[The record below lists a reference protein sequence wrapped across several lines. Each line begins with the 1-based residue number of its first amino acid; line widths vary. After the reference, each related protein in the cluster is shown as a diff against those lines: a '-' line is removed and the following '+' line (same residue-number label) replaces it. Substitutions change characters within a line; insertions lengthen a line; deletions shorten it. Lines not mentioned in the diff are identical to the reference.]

1 MDFIVIFFRDILD
14 GPLYVI
20 VAFISGILFCS
31 CIGYLAEQNNLK
43 KVAKEKLNNS
53 YATVANI
60 DNSINSNV
68 STSATTTSVPTESS
82 SITSSPMTFVS
93 TSSSIGSISV
103 NQSVNNG
110 QDNNNISS

>member
-14 GPLYVI
+14 GPLYII
-20 VAFISGILFCS
+20 VALISGILFCS

-43 KVAKEKLNNS
+43 KKAKEKLNNS

-60 DNSINSNV
+60 DNSVNANA
-68 STSATTTSVPTESS
+68 STSANATS
-82 SITSSPMTFVS
+82 VS
-93 TSSSIGSISV
+93 TSSSTIISTPTSSSIGQV
-103 NQSVNNG
+103 GANQSVNNG

>member
-14 GPLYVI
+14 GPLYII
-20 VAFISGILFCS
+20 VALISGILFCS

-43 KVAKEKLNNS
+43 KKAKEKLNNS

-60 DNSINSNV
+60 DNSVNANASI
-68 STSATTTSVPTESS
+68 SANTTS
-82 SITSSPMTFVS
+82 VS
-93 TSSSIGSISV
+93 TSSSTITSTPTSSSIGQV
-103 NQSVNNG
+103 GANQSVNNG

>member
-43 KVAKEKLNNS
+43 KVLDIFAYICYNTKYKLS
-53 YATVANI
+53 MMQGYG
-60 DNSINSNV
+60 
-68 STSATTTSVPTESS
+68 SAPS
-82 SITSSPMTFVS
+82 
-93 TSSSIGSISV
+93 
-103 NQSVNNG
+103 
-110 QDNNNISS
+110 